1 MTKASQTRL
10 NLADKLRDP
19 TWKSA
24 LAPEF
29 QKTYFKELENFLTK
43 ALNKKKEIYPPID
56 LVFEALNKTPLDSV
70 RVIILGQD
78 PYHAAKQA
86 HGLCFS
92 VQEGIKIP
100 PSLKNILKELNQNP
114 PTSGDLTPWAQQG
127 VLLLNCIMTVEKG
140 APGSHKNQG
149 WETFTDKIISVVSE
163 TATANARP
171 LALLLWGS
179 PASPAQQK
187 EKLLAPGHKH
197 KVIKSTHPSPL
208 SCYRGFSGSRP
219 FEKVN
224 EYLKSKNEKP
234 IDWSLE

>member
-1 MTKASQTRL
+1 MTKAAETRL
-10 NLADKLRDP
+10 NLAKKLKDP
-19 TWKSA
+19 NWKSA

-29 QKTYFKELENFLTK
+29 QQTYFKELENLLTE

-70 RVIILGQD
+70 KVIILGQD
-78 PYHAAKQA
+78 PYHGPKQA

-92 VQEGIKIP
+92 VQEGTKIP
-100 PSLKNILKELNQNP
+100 PSLKNILKELGQKP
-114 PTSGDLTPWAQQG
+114 PTSGDLTPWAEQG
-127 VLLLNCIMTVEKG
+127 VLLLNCIMTVEQG
-140 APGSHKNQG
+140 APGSHKSQG
-149 WETFTDKIISVVSE
+149 WETFTEKIISRVSE
-163 TATANARP
+163 TTTASAKP

-179 PASPAQQK
+179 PAQQK
-187 EKLLAPGHKH
+187 EELLAPGHKH

-219 FEKVN
+219 FQKVN
-224 EYLKSKNEKP
+224 EYLESQNEKP